1 MKSKITML
9 LFSLLIVFG
18 LKSFGQGYLYD
29 TLGSGANNSVACQ
42 AVFNNELYVGGAF
55 TSAGGINTNYI
66 AKWNGSAWSQVGT
79 WAGVGT
85 NNSVMTMA
93 VYNSELYVGGS
104 FTSAGGSSVTGIAK
118 WSGYG
123 WSAVGSGLGGSFQSA
138 YTMAVY
144 NNELYVGGAFLTAG
158 GVTSDGIAK
167 WNGSSWSS
175 LGGSGFGGAL
185 PRAMALVVYNNNLY
199 IGGTFTSAGGLN
211 ATGIAKWNGSNWSTL
226 GTGLGGSAQARSLAV
241 YNNELYV
248 GGAFSGAG
256 GVITNS
262 IAKWNGSAWSAAAGV
277 GTSAYGSVYSMTIFN
292 NDLFVGGQFSAIAG
306 ISVSSIA
313 KWNGNIW
320 DSIQG
325 GVSGYAPVRSLEV
338 YNNKLYL
345 GGDFTSAFGISA
357 NRIAM
362 IKLITEPTIASSNIQ
377 FPVISNDSL
386 SITWNN
392 GNGSKHLVVVKAGTA
407 VSQNPIDLATYSA
420 NNTFGTGSD
429 LGSNNYVVYAGT
441 GNSVTVTNLSPDVIY
456 HFAIYEYNDSTLTG
470 YENYLTTSFATANH
484 TTIALEPTVPTAN
497 FSFSNVTLTD
507 MTVTVAPGNG
517 SHRIIVAKQNSFVN
531 NTALIDT
538 MGYTA
543 NSVFGSGTAQGTGN
557 YIVYNGTGTTF
568 SLSGLAAN
576 TSYYFASY
584 EYNGTIPAANNYLLA
599 TPATGMQGSL
609 NSEPTL
615 QPTAITFTNI
625 TDNSMSLSWT
635 NGDGINRIVIARSST
650 VNAAPE
656 DGVEYTANSI
666 FASGDDLGLNN
677 YIVYSGTSNTFN
689 LSGLTAN
696 TTYYFAIYEYNGTNT
711 SNNYLMPAPA
721 TAFKSTL
728 FLEPLTPA
736 SNLTLSPITNGI
748 TTVTWT
754 NGSGSNRVVVVRE
767 GLPINELPDDGNGY
781 TANSTFTSGTDLGSA
796 NYICFNGNTNSF
808 NLQGLN
814 PANVYYV
821 GVIEYNGSGTSANY
835 LTSSFPIANNL
846 PASPTIAASAL
857 NITANS
863 NSSALVSW
871 TNGNGQ
877 YRLLIV
883 KANSPV
889 DETPLDGSIY
899 AANASF
905 SSGAQLG
912 TGNYTV
918 YNGTANNT
926 IVTNLDS
933 NITYYFALFE
943 FNKDGAGPANYLE
956 TPNLTGNYN
965 LITGLGIDEIT
976 EQFSFVVYPNPTT
989 GIFSIKHQ
997 NIHQQM
1003 NIEVYNMLGEKVLQQ
1018 QNSNEIN
1025 LSSSPKGVYFVRI
1038 YDDKKSYTT
1047 KISVE

>member
-9 LFSLLIVFG
+9 FISLLSVIG
-18 LKSFGQGYLYD
+18 LKSFGQGYLPFSL
-29 TLGSGANNSVACQ
+29 TSGVDLDVRCQTVYNND
-42 AVFNNELYVGGAF
+42 LYVGGNF
-55 TSAGGINTNYI
+55 TTAGGGSANCI
-66 AKWNGSAWSQVGT
+66 AKWNGSSWSSIGT
-79 WAGVGT
+79 GVSGG
-85 NNSVMTMA
+85 SSPRVMTMA
-93 VYNSELYVGGS
+93 VYNSELYVAGA
-104 FTSAGGSSVTGIAK
+104 FTTAGGVAVSGIAK
-118 WSGYG
+118 FNGTNWSDVGTGFGGTLAHGY
-123 WSAVGSGLGGSFQSA
+123 S
-138 YTMAVY
+138 MAVY
-144 NNELYVGGAFLTAG
+144 NGELYVGGAFLTAG
-158 GVTSDGIAK
+158 GVTCNGIAK
-167 WNGSSWSS
+167 WNGSTWSS
-175 LGGSGFGGAL
+175 LGGAGLGGTSSYGLAL
-185 PRAMALVVYNNNLY
+185 AVYSNNLY
-199 IGGTFTSAGGLN
+199 IGGIFTSAGGLN
-211 ATGIAKWNGSNWSTL
+211 APGIAKWNGSNWSTL
-226 GTGLGGSAQARSLAV
+226 GTGLGGSAQGRSLAV

-248 GGAFSGAG
+248 GGAFSSAG
-256 GVITNS
+256 GVSTTS
-262 IAKWNGSAWSAAAGV
+262 IAKWNGSTWSAAAGI
-277 GTSAYGSVYSMTIFN
+277 GTSTYGSVYSMTIFN
-292 NDLFVGGQFSAIAG
+292 NDLFVGGAFSSLG
-306 ISVSSIA
+306 GVNVSSIS
-313 KWNGNIW
+313 KWNGNTWSEIV
-320 DSIQG
+320 G
-325 GVSGYAPVRSLEV
+325 GIAGQVNSMVE
-338 YNNKLYL
+338 YNSALYV
-345 GGDFTSAFGISA
+345 GGSFTSAFGISA
-357 NRIAM
+357 NQIVKIR
-362 IKLITEPTIASSNIQ
+362 LITEPTIASSSIQ
-377 FPVISNDSL
+377 FPAISNDSL
-386 SITWNN
+386 SLSWIN
-392 GNGSKHLVVVKAGTA
+392 GNGSKHLVVVKAASA
-407 VSQNPIDLATYSA
+407 VSQNPIDLTTYSI
-420 NNTFGTGSD
+420 NNAFGTGSD
-429 LGSNNYVVYAGT
+429 LGSGNYVVYGGT
-441 GNSVTVTNLSPDVIY
+441 GNTVTVKNLSPDIVY

-484 TTIALEPTVPTAN
+484 TTIALEPTVPTGN

-517 SHRIIVAKQNSFVN
+517 SHRIIIAKQNSFVN
-531 NTALIDT
+531 NTAFVDT
-538 MGYTA
+538 MGYAA

-656 DGVEYTANSI
+656 DGVEYTANSV

-728 FLEPLTPA
+728 FLEPITPA

-748 TTVTWT
+748 TTVNWT
-754 NGSGSNRVVVVRE
+754 NGSGSNRVVVVRQ
-767 GLPINELPDDGNGY
+767 GLALNELPDDGNGY

-863 NSSALVSW
+863 NSSAMVSW

-943 FNKDGAGPANYLE
+943 FNKDGAGPTNYLE
-956 TPNLTGNYN
+956 TPSLTGNYN

-1003 NIEVYNMLGEKVLQQ
+1003 NVEVYNMLGEKVLPQ
-1018 QNSNEIN
+1018 QNTNEIN
-1025 LSSSPKGVYFVRI
+1025 LSASPKGVYFVRI
-1038 YDDKKSYTT
+1038 YDDTKSYTT